1 MTERSANPS
10 EKTRKSLSTL
20 SICPK
25 SLKNKGKRRTNPD
38 KPGQTRTN
46 PDKPGQG
53 HAANTSGTCVSSDMV
68 DMVDMVDMTAGQ
80 IGKQNTPDTRIM
92 SPLVTAKKPEKNA
105 HSENRA
111 AAGAA
116 FYARN
121 SHVAHT

>member
-1 MTERSANPS
+1 MGQIDRTVGQSFREDTQKFVHFVHLS
-10 EKTRKSLSTL
+10 EKPEKQ
-20 SICPK
+20 
-25 SLKNKGKRRTNPD
+25 GKEVD
-38 KPGQTRTN
+38 KHRTN

-53 HAANTSGTCVSSDMV
+53 HAAHTSGTCVSSDMV